1 MSIAQPAS
9 SDFLNSPDHSL
20 LHRIIAADVAAP
32 VESIAVDSTGKTTLN
47 AIAATTVN
55 GLALSLGTNSIST
68 NVAVGSGALAGA
80 NSGVGHNVAVG
91 NSALAANTSGV
102 NNVAIGTSALTGSNG
117 NSNIAVGYTSL
128 VSNTSGCSNV
138 GIGNDAL
145 YSNSTGWNNTAIG
158 NVTGV
163 LALGSGNVFIGANAG
178 GYETGSNAFYL
189 DDKDEINTAGDKAGA
204 LLYGTFNATP
214 ASQTLVINAGVT
226 ISTLAGTGSRAVL
239 ASSAGLLSA
248 PVSDERLKTN
258 ITPINS
264 QTVMDMLKDPKI
276 QAINYTWKDESKGS
290 DVELGLTYQML
301 EPHYIKGLTFYDNE
315 VGGINYDRLCVILW
329 EQNKELLRRIEKLEQ
344 K

>member
-55 GLALSLGTNSIST
+55 GLALSLGTNSIAG
-68 NVAVGSGALAGA
+68 NVAVGYQALNGA
-80 NSGVGHNVAVG
+80 NSGNGLNVAVG
-91 NSALAANTSGV
+91 YQSLVANTSGDY
-102 NNVAIGTSALTGSNG
+102 NVAVGRLAMSSNLTGTLNTAVGTNSLLGTIGNYNVALGYNAGFTTTGNNNTFIGT
-117 NSNIAVGYTSL
+117 Y
-128 VSNTSGCSNV
+128 
-138 GIGNDAL
+138 
-145 YSNSTGWNNTAIG
+145 
-158 NVTGV
+158 
-163 LALGSGNVFIGANAG
+163 AG
-178 GYETGSNAFYL
+178 KYETGSSSFYVDGL
-189 DDKDEINTAGDKAGA
+189 DRTNTAGDKAGA

-214 ASQTLVINAGVT
+214 ASQTLRVNASLSVLG
-226 ISTLAGTGSRAVL
+226 LAGTGSRAVL
-239 ASSAGLLSA
+239 ADANGLLSA

-258 ITPINS
+258 ITPIDS

-276 QAINYTWKDESKGS
+276 QAINYTWRDESKGS

-301 EPHYIKGLTFYDNE
+301 EPHHIKGLTFYDNE

-329 EQNKELLRRIEKLEQ
+329 EQNKELLKRIEKLEQ
-344 K
+344 N